1 MAVGVLLEAR
11 LREPLFV
18 RDVCSALA
26 SINPSGLLVADRNRL
41 VFSAQSSMQS
51 ATLWAELAI
60 DSMLEH
66 ISHLT
71 DFAIEIHFESFHRM
85 FRSFNSM
92 GEVFIRVTPRS
103 TTRRVVGLRINNES
117 DGPEMIVRQRINAL
131 EIPLS
136 AVPTEPII
144 SSLDMCCELALG
156 QLPQIVR
163 VAEKYRQL
171 DHTLDIK
178 LSSDHV
184 FSVIIQPA
192 GVQINTSWTV
202 IFPEVLPGTQESQ
215 STPRS
220 ALPMF
225 GTASITSISVQARDW
240 YNAIAHC
247 QQLARRVVVG
257 IVGNEVLAV
266 FCYPHTENEENV
278 LTFYLSSA

>member
-1 MAVGVLLEAR
+1 MALDVLLEAR
-11 LREPLFV
+11 LREPLSV

-26 SINPSGLLVADRNRL
+26 AVSASGILVADRDRL
-41 VFSAQSSMQS
+41 VFSAQSAMQT

-60 DSMLEH
+60 DSMLDH

-71 DFAIEIHFESFHRM
+71 EFAIEIHFESFHRM
-85 FRSFNSM
+85 FRSYNSM
-92 GEVFIRVTPRS
+92 GEVFIRITPRG
-103 TTRRVVGLRINNES
+103 TTQRLVALRINNES

-131 EIPLS
+131 EKPIS
-136 AVPTEPII
+136 EVPTEPII

-171 DHTLDIK
+171 DRKLDIS

-184 FSVIIQPA
+184 FTVTSQPA
-192 GVQINTSWTV
+192 GVQINTSWSV
-202 IFPEVLPGTQESQ
+202 IFPEVLPGSQESQ
-215 STPRS
+215 ATPRR
-220 ALPMF
+220 APPAF
-225 GTASITSISVQARDW
+225 GSASITSISVLARDW
-240 YNAIAHC
+240 YNTIAHC
-247 QQLARRVVVG
+247 QQLARRVVLG

-278 LTFYLSSA
+278 LTFYLSPA